1 MQKMKNYYG
10 IDFNKKRA
18 ELLKSEAAKPII
30 SEVIAKA
37 DAAIEKSYDALKL
50 SDYMIFA
57 KTGDR
62 KAYEIQYFKRKND
75 LAFIADAYWLT
86 EDEKYLEPLE
96 NLIFHV
102 CDEFSWCIPA
112 HSLIYEGITAK
123 GIIGEVD
130 LFQAETG
137 RLLTD
142 IYAILGDKLQDI
154 VKQRIEYEVRRRVI
168 KPFKYK
174 EFHWSKPTCKTNW
187 AAVCAGGVL
196 VPLLTF
202 GTDEEIKEI
211 LPTLYSAVEHFLE
224 GFGDDG
230 CCMEG
235 ASYWNYGF
243 GYFVIFARF
252 ILEYT
257 GGKVN
262 YFERQKVKNIA
273 TSNYKS
279 RLGKTGVVPFSDA
292 VPRFTFSPGLYSY
305 LKTLYPDEI
314 KLPPMELRNIRGNI
328 HSVKELLWLDTE
340 YKEAKEDFGSVYF
353 ENAEWLIR
361 RCEKYSFAAK
371 AGHNNEPHNHNDV
384 GSFAI
389 VTADDKMPLA
399 DLGCAVYDA
408 FTFTP
413 EYRYKRVENASF
425 GHSVPIINGKYQLY
439 GEEYA
444 AKNVKAC
451 ESTFSFDME
460 GAYEAGLVKKLNR
473 SFELLE
479 DRVFLC
485 DTVEYSDLTE
495 SVTER
500 LVSEIK
506 PEIGEGYVDLG
517 SLRVLFDKEKFTAGF
532 TTDSY
537 KHHMT
542 CENVTVYLIDV
553 TPRVENITEFK
564 LEIIIK

>member
-1 MQKMKNYYG
+1 MKNFYG

-18 ELLKSEAAKPII
+18 ELLASEAAKPIV

-57 KTGDR
+57 KTGER
-62 KAYEIQYFKRKND
+62 KSYEIQYFKRKND

-123 GIIGEVD
+123 GIIREVD

-142 IYAILGDKLQDI
+142 IYAILGDKLHYL

-196 VPLLTF
+196 VSLLAF
-202 GTDEEIKEI
+202 GTDEEIEEI

-262 YFERQKVKNIA
+262 YFDRQKVKNIA

-279 RLGKTGVVPFSDA
+279 RLGKNGVVPFSDA
-292 VPRFTFSPGLYSY
+292 VPNFTFSPGLYSY
-305 LKTLYPDEI
+305 LKSIYPDDI
-314 KLPPMELRNIRGNI
+314 KLPPLELRNIRGNI
-328 HSVKELLWLDTE
+328 HSVKELLWFDTE
-340 YKEAKEDFGSVYF
+340 YKEGKEDFGSVYF

-399 DLGCAVYDA
+399 DIGCAVYNA

-413 EYRYKRVENASF
+413 EYRYSRVENASF
-425 GHSVPIINGKYQLY
+425 GHSVPIINGKYQLF

-444 AKNVKAC
+444 AKNA
-451 ESTFSFDME
+451 TATDTAFSFDME
-460 GAYEAGLVKKLNR
+460 GAYESGLVKKLHR

-479 DRVFLC
+479 DKVILC

-506 PEIGEGYVDLG
+506 PEMGDGYVDLG
-517 SLRVLFDKEKFTAGF
+517 SLRVIFDKEKFTADF

-537 KHHMT
+537 KHHST
-542 CENVTVYLIDV
+542 CENVTVYLVDL
-553 TPRVENITEFK
+553 TPKREKETEFRF
-564 LEIIIK
+564 EIVMK

>member
-1 MQKMKNYYG
+1 MRNYYG
-10 IDFNKKRA
+10 IDFKKKRA
-18 ELLKSEAAKPII
+18 ELLESSAAQPII

-37 DAAIEKSYDALKL
+37 DAAIEKIYDALKF

-57 KTGDR
+57 ETGDR
-62 KAYEIQYFKRKND
+62 KKYEIKYFERKND
-75 LAFIADAYWLT
+75 LAYIADAYWLT
-86 EDEKYLEPLE
+86 EDEKYREPLE

-112 HSLIYEGITAK
+112 HSLIYDGITAK

-142 IYAILGDKLQDI
+142 IYVMLGDKLQDI

-174 EFHWSKPTCKTNW
+174 EFHWSKPECKTNW

-196 VPLLTF
+196 VSLLAF
-202 GTDEEIKEI
+202 GTDEEIAEI
-211 LPTLYSAVEHFLE
+211 LPTLYSATEHFLE

-279 RLGKTGVVPFSDA
+279 RLGKRGVVPFSDA
-292 VPRFTFSPGLYSY
+292 IPRFTFSPGLYSY
-305 LKTLYPDEI
+305 LKSLYPDDI
-314 KLPPMELRNIRGNI
+314 KLPPMELRNIKGNI
-328 HSVKELLWLDTE
+328 HSIKELLWLDTE
-340 YKEAKEDFGSVYF
+340 YKAAEEEFDSVYF
-353 ENAEWLIR
+353 ENAEWLIH

-408 FTFTP
+408 FTFIP

-425 GHSVPIINGKYQLY
+425 GHSVPIINGKYQLF
-439 GEEYA
+439 GAEYT
-444 AKNVKAC
+444 AKNAKATDT
-451 ESTFSFDME
+451 TFSFDME
-460 GAYEAGLVKKLNR
+460 GAYEAGLVRKLNR
-473 SFELLE
+473 TFELFD
-479 DRVFLC
+479 DRVILC
-485 DTVEYSDLTE
+485 DSVEYSDLTE
-495 SVTER
+495 SITER
-500 LVSEIK
+500 FVSEIK
-506 PEIGEGYVDLG
+506 PEIGDGYIDLG
-517 SLRVLFDKEKFTAGF
+517 KLRVLFDKEKFTAGF

-537 KHHMT
+537 KSHFNS
-542 CENVTVYLIDV
+542 EIVTVYLIDL
-553 TPRVENITEFK
+553 TPKTEKLTEFRFE
-564 LEIIIK
+564 LTIKD